1 MTKQTIAIIVLS
13 GIIILYITYALT
25 KHFTQNELE
34 SKYFTRDSIETV
46 KENIVKDSLRN
57 EVKKRDDIL
66 TLIKINEIGTE
77 RERIIYLNKKKEI
90 LNQPYNEDYKQLLEL
105 LK

>member
-1 MTKQTIAIIVLS
+1 MTKQTITIIILS
-13 GIIILYITYALT
+13 GIIIIYIVYAFT

-34 SKYFTRDSIETV
+34 TKYFQRDSIETV
-46 KENIVKDSLRN
+46 KENKLNDSLRL

-77 RERIIYLNKKKEI
+77 KERIIYLRDKKKIEE
-90 LNQPYNEDYKQLLEL
+90 QPYNEDYEQLQEI